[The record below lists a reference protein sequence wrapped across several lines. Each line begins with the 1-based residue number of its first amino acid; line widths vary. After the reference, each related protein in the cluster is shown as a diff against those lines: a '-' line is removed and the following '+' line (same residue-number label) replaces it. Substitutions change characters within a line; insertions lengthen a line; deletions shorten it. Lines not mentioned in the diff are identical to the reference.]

1 MRLKRSGGTRES
13 TVAILAQKDGS
24 IRVRV
29 DDREIEAALE
39 PMRDGTAILSI
50 AGRRIRVA
58 AALVR
63 GSIKVAAG
71 PLSDELVEVEERSAR
86 AGGRP
91 AAPQVV
97 APMPGR
103 VLKVLVAEGDRVSDG
118 QPLVVLEAMKM
129 ETTLSAEGDAI
140 IGRVSVAPGAMVDH
154 GAVLMELKPAPATHR
169 ESAPRDR

>member
-1 MRLKRSGGTRES
+1 MRLKRPGGTRETS
-13 TVAILAQKDGS
+13 VELIAYKDGS
-24 IRVRV
+24 IRIRV

-50 AGRRIRVA
+50 EGRRIRVS

-71 PLSDELVEVEERSAR
+71 PLSDEFIEAEERGSR
-86 AGGRP
+86 AGGGP
-91 AAPQVV
+91 AAPQIV

-129 ETTLSAEGDAI
+129 ETTLAAEGDAI

-154 GAVLMELKPAPATHR
+154 GAVLMELKPAPATPG
-169 ESAPRDR
+169 ESVSQDR